1 MYYSEIKGDKKK
13 EKKRNV
19 SIYYSFLI
27 YQLNYFEVLFC
38 YELLDFEQIL
48 NIREIDNLAHI
59 SVVWVQV
66 QRDELKVG
74 KLYGSK

>member
-59 SVVWVQV
+59 SVV
-66 QRDELKVG
+66 
-74 KLYGSK
+74 